1 MAAHFRM
8 RISKPCLRK
17 SRLWTYSSTPFYV
30 QMVLMSAFATLD
42 GLRRIQMTAIHFEV
56 PRRRLGVVPNHRKR
70 RAAGAVAGRVLAT
83 FREWRRRARDR
94 AELASLDNRMLRDI
108 GLTRADAEFL
118 SNKSFWR
125 E

>member
-1 MAAHFRM
+1 MTV
-8 RISKPCLRK
+8 I
-17 SRLWTYSSTPFYV
+17 PFEIPH
-30 QMVLMSAFATLD
+30 
-42 GLRRIQMTAIHFEV
+42 RRQ
-56 PRRRLGVVPNHRKR
+56 R
-70 RAAGAVAGRVLAT
+70 RAAGNLAGRVLAT